1 MTSIPQF
8 WDSAIVPTLV
18 DYIRIPAKSPHF
30 DIVPAQARTCHGAG
44 MAKYTKSVYF
54 CAMKNLTITLDEET
68 ARLARIR
75 AAERDMSLS
84 RFIGEALRRELR
96 HADDYEA
103 AYRAWRARKPFPL
116 KGSPQPYPK
125 REELYDRPVLRRR

>member
-1 MTSIPQF
+1 
-8 WDSAIVPTLV
+8 
-18 DYIRIPAKSPHF
+18 
-30 DIVPAQARTCHGAG
+30 

-54 CAMKNLTITLDEET
+54 HGMKNLTITLDEET
-68 ARLARIR
+68 VRLARIR

-84 RFIGEALRRELR
+84 RFVGDALRRELR
-96 HADDYEA
+96 HDDEYEA

-116 KGSPQPYPK
+116 KGAPQPYPT